1 MASLQPAV
9 RTAYEECRR
18 LARRHYE
25 NFPTASRLVP
35 RDKRDALAAIYAF
48 ARYADDVA
56 DEPGRGAQA
65 VRLQA
70 LAEWRQKLD
79 DCYAGKATHPVFIA
93 LHDASQRF
101 DLSREHFE
109 NLLRAFESD
118 VRVSRHQN
126 FDSLLSYCTC
136 SANPVGRLVLEL
148 FGHRDPELFTLSDK
162 ICTALQLTNF
172 WQDVRVDFER
182 DRVYLPL
189 DDLDRFHYSLE
200 DLRAQTADGRWRELM
215 QFECGR
221 TRELFEQGRA
231 LPERVTPELR
241 RQLRLTWLGGTEI
254 LSRIEAAGYD
264 VFHRRPSLRKRDF
277 LRLYLR
283 ARSPFNGIETRDV
296 GFESLSSAGAATREK
311 ADDAPRRAESGAAT
325 SARDQGR
332 TRKLANA
339 HVTNFYYSFVFL
351 PHPKRRAIEAVY
363 AFARRGDD
371 IVDGNLTAE
380 EAAGAIAQHRARLD
394 AAYAPADCSG
404 QTAWAPEEL
413 RALTEAV
420 RRFKIPR
427 RYFDDLIAGMEM
439 DLEGRGLVRYA
450 TFDDLARYCYHAAG
464 TVGLIAIEIFGYRDP
479 RARDY
484 ALNLGTA
491 LQLVNILRDV
501 ESDARRGRVYIPR
514 EDLERFGVQPSDLEA
529 KRSGER
535 FVKLMQFECARAR
548 TYFEAARKNLALQDR
563 RSMIAAEIM
572 AAIYWRILRRIVARG
587 YNVFG
592 GRVRISRPRK
602 FWTAL
607 TVYLGKEWF
616 EEKSETR
623 NSKLETRK

>member
-79 DCYAGKATHPVFIA
+79 DCYAGRATHPVFIA

-311 ADDAPRRAESGAAT
+311 ADEAPRRAESGAAT

-332 TRKLANA
+332 SRRDEGKAPGRDVAGQVQEPLGDGQPVHDRAPALQQLRHVAGAGPGRCPGRAALPGHLARLA
-339 HVTNFYYSFVFL
+339 S
-351 PHPKRRAIEAVY
+351 RRSPGR
-363 AFARRGDD
+363 RRGCHRRGSGIRQGRTCRQPVPAVPGDRP
-371 IVDGNLTAE
+371 
-380 EAAGAIAQHRARLD
+380 AAG
-394 AAYAPADCSG
+394 
-404 QTAWAPEEL
+404 
-413 RALTEAV
+413 
-420 RRFKIPR
+420 
-427 RYFDDLIAGMEM
+427 
-439 DLEGRGLVRYA
+439 
-450 TFDDLARYCYHAAG
+450 
-464 TVGLIAIEIFGYRDP
+464 
-479 RARDY
+479 
-484 ALNLGTA
+484 
-491 LQLVNILRDV
+491 
-501 ESDARRGRVYIPR
+501 RRGRAGTPLR
-514 EDLERFGVQPSDLEA
+514 GSGDL
-529 KRSGER
+529 
-535 FVKLMQFECARAR
+535 
-548 TYFEAARKNLALQDR
+548 AA
-563 RSMIAAEIM
+563 
-572 AAIYWRILRRIVARG
+572 
-587 YNVFG
+587 
-592 GRVRISRPRK
+592 
-602 FWTAL
+602 
-607 TVYLGKEWF
+607 
-616 EEKSETR
+616 
-623 NSKLETRK
+623 